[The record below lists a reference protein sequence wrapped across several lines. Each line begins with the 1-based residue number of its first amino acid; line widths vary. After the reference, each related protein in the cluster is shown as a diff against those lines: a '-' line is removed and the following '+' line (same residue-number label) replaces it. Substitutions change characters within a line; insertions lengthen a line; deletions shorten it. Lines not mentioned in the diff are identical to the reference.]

1 MTIEQFLQ
9 ENPLIEY
16 TPAPDEFVFWKG
28 ELVED
33 EDLQKLYAIIR
44 NADRD
49 VIHYFTFDN
58 PALFAEMAD
67 TILQKYNN
75 LV

>member
-1 MTIEQFLQ
+1 MTISEFLK
-9 ENPLIEY
+9 ENPLVEY

-33 EDLQKLYAIIR
+33 NDLEKLYAIVR
-44 NADRD
+44 NVDRD
-49 VIHYFTFDN
+49 VIHYFTFDS
-58 PALFAEMAD
+58 PALLSEMAN